1 MKLKDKVALITG
13 AGSGL
18 GRATSLLF
26 AKEGAKVAAVDINQE
41 AAARTAARINAEGGA
56 AIAIRADVSKSD
68 DARAMVDGAV
78 AKFGGLDIIYNNAGI
93 EGEGGFMANV
103 TEEQFDRVIAINL
116 RGVWLGMK
124 YALPQLV
131 KRGGGVVIST
141 ASVAGIVGIKGGTAY
156 CAAKAGVIAMTRVA
170 ALEYGRY
177 NIRVNCIC
185 PGFIHT
191 EMADRG
197 AGPEGLSPN
206 FVKRS
211 SVFGRLGRP
220 EEIAHTAL
228 FLVSDDCPFASGAP
242 FIIDGGWSA
251 R

>member
-18 GRATSLLF
+18 GRATSILF
-26 AKEGAKVAAVDINQE
+26 AKEGAKVAAADINQE
-41 AAARTAARINAEGGA
+41 AAARTVSRINSEGGA
-56 AIAIRADVSKSD
+56 AIAIRADVSKST
-68 DARAMVDGAV
+68 DARSMVDSIV

-93 EGEGGFMANV
+93 EGEGGFMAEM

-124 YALPQLV
+124 FALPQLV
-131 KRGGGVVIST
+131 KRGGGVVISP
-141 ASVAGIVGIKGGTAY
+141 ASVAGIVGLKGATAY

-197 AGPEGLSPN
+197 AGPEGFSPN
-206 FVKRS
+206 FLKRAS
-211 SVFGRLGRP
+211 LFGRMGRP

-228 FLVSDDCPFASGAP
+228 FLASDDCKFATGAP